1 MEKYPGQESGCNY
14 QWLRRKDAGRS
25 ATSRAGD
32 RNNAVSG
39 GTASSDQT
47 VMSAKRQEKGG
58 VRQNKDK
65 HESRSL
71 EMTPVPRPPSS
82 SLNVPKGSDCEPQI
96 LCLLSRL
103 QKTKAKLH
111 TIEVII
117 PRQFPYEML
126 K

>member
-14 QWLRRKDAGRS
+14 QWLRRRDAGRS

-32 RNNAVSG
+32 RNDAVSG

-47 VMSAKRQEKGG
+47 VVSAKWQEKGG

-65 HESRSL
+65 HESHSL
-71 EMTPVPRPPSS
+71 EMTPVLRPPSS
-82 SLNVPKGSDCEPQI
+82 SLNVPTGSNCEPQI

-111 TIEVII
+111 MIEVTI